1 MPSNATADL
10 YKTTHMKR
18 SKTVMEDLRYL
29 QLLAHEFP
37 NIPSVTTE
45 IINLKAILNLPKP
58 TEHFVADLH
67 GEHEAFL
74 HVLRN
79 ASGRI
84 KRRVTDIFSADG
96 PLRPEGVAPL
106 TEHEQHEFCSL
117 IYYPEQK
124 LELMHRQYELDNAF
138 YRRTLYN
145 LVLICRNFSQKYTR
159 SKVRKTLPEEYA
171 YIIEE
176 LMHESADNTSKHAYY
191 VAIIDAI
198 IETRRADH
206 FIVAI
211 CYVIQRLAIERL
223 HILGDIF
230 DRGPGAHII
239 MDHLCNYHHLDIQW
253 GNHDILWM
261 GAAAGNMCCIATVL
275 RLSLRYGNSAVLEEG
290 YGINLVPLATFALET
305 YGHDDCTLF
314 HPHYLRRDGQPA
326 KKQRLLDARMHK
338 AIAIIEFKLL
348 GQLVTQYPEW
358 NMADRDMLGCCN
370 FNDASVSIAGKRYA
384 LLDCNFPTVD
394 PQFPCQLSP
403 EEAMLM
409 ESLCRSFRM
418 SERLQRHIHFIL
430 SHGSMYKVT
439 NGNLLFHASIPLN
452 ADGSLKKVNIFGEP
466 LAGRALMDRVEQIVR
481 TAYDEAAT
489 TAERHTARD
498 FFTYLWCGPDSP
510 LFDKGKMSTF
520 ERYFIADKAT
530 HEEPKGYYYL
540 LRDKA
545 DVIDGIL
552 DHFEVQGAQRH
563 VINGHV
569 PVHASRG
576 ETPQKADGRLL
587 VIEGGFA
594 EAYHRTTGIAGYSR
608 VYHSKG
614 FYLAAHEPFTS
625 RADAVARGT
634 DIISTKQIIERSDHR
649 IMVAETDRGAEIQV
663 QINDLHRLLTAYR
676 KGYLKEH

>member
-1 MPSNATADL
+1 
-10 YKTTHMKR
+10 MKR
-18 SKTVMEDLRYL
+18 TETVKDDLRYL
-29 QLLAHEFP
+29 QLLAREFP
-37 NIPSVTTE
+37 NIPAVTTE

-84 KRRVTDIFSADG
+84 KRRVTDIFSVDG
-96 PLRPEGVAPL
+96 PLRPKGVEPL
-106 TEHEQHEFCSL
+106 SESQQHEFCSL

-124 LELMHRQYELDNAF
+124 LELLHRQCDLDDSF
-138 YRRTLYN
+138 YHRTLYN
-145 LVLICRNFSQKYTR
+145 LVLICRNFSLKYTR
-159 SKVRKTLPEEYA
+159 SKVRKSLPEEYA

-176 LMHESADNTSKHAYY
+176 LMHESTEDTNKHAYY
-191 VAIIDAI
+191 EAIIQAI

-211 CYVIQRLAIERL
+211 CNVIQRLAIERL

-239 MDHLCNYHHLDIQW
+239 MDQLCNHHHIDIQW

-261 GAAAGNMCCIATVL
+261 GATAGNISCIATVL
-275 RLSLRYGNSAVLEEG
+275 RLSLRYGNSPVLEDG

-305 YGHDDCTLF
+305 YANDDCTVF
-314 HPHYLRRDGQPA
+314 HPHYLRPEGKPA
-326 KKQRLLDARMHK
+326 KKQRLLDAKMHK

-348 GQLVTQYPEW
+348 GQLVKKYPEW
-358 NMADRDMLGCCN
+358 NMSDRDLLGCCN
-370 FNDASVSIAGKRYA
+370 FENGTIHIGDTDYP
-384 LLDCNFPTVD
+384 LLDTNFPTINPAD
-394 PQFPCQLSP
+394 PCRLTE
-403 EEAMLM
+403 EEATLM

-418 SERLQRHIHFIL
+418 SERLQRHIEFIL
-430 SHGSMYKVT
+430 SHGSMYKIT

-452 ADGSLKKVNIFGEP
+452 ADGSLKKVSIFGEQ
-466 LAGRALMDRVEQIVR
+466 LCGRSLMDRVEQIVR

-489 TAERHTARD
+489 ADERHIARD
-498 FFTYLWCGPDSP
+498 FFTYLWSGPDSP
-510 LFDKGKMSTF
+510 LFDKGKMATF
-520 ERYFIADKAT
+520 ERYFIEDKKT
-530 HEEPKGYYYL
+530 HEEPKGHYYL
-540 LRDKA
+540 LRDNA
-545 DVIDGIL
+545 TVVDGIL
-552 DHFEVQGAQRH
+552 DHFEVNGPQRYI
-563 VINGHV
+563 INGHV

-576 ETPQKADGRLL
+576 ENPQKADGRLL
-587 VIEGGFA
+587 VIDGGFA
-594 EAYHRTTGIAGYSR
+594 EAYHHTTGIAGYSL

-634 DIISTKQIIERSDHR
+634 DIISTKQIITRSDHR
-649 IMVAETDRGAEIQV
+649 ILVAETDRGAEMKL
-663 QINDLHRLLTAYR
+663 QIEDLNRLLTAYR
-676 KGYLKEH
+676 KGYIKEH

>member
-1 MPSNATADL
+1 
-10 YKTTHMKR
+10 
-18 SKTVMEDLRYL
+18 
-29 QLLAHEFP
+29 
-37 NIPSVTTE
+37 
-45 IINLKAILNLPKP
+45 
-58 TEHFVADLH
+58 
-67 GEHEAFL
+67 
-74 HVLRN
+74 
-79 ASGRI
+79 
-84 KRRVTDIFSADG
+84 
-96 PLRPEGVAPL
+96 
-106 TEHEQHEFCSL
+106 
-117 IYYPEQK
+117 
-124 LELMHRQYELDNAF
+124 
-138 YRRTLYN
+138 
-145 LVLICRNFSQKYTR
+145 
-159 SKVRKTLPEEYA
+159 
-171 YIIEE
+171 
-176 LMHESADNTSKHAYY
+176 
-191 VAIIDAI
+191 
-198 IETRRADH
+198 
-206 FIVAI
+206 
-211 CYVIQRLAIERL
+211 
-223 HILGDIF
+223 
-230 DRGPGAHII
+230 
-239 MDHLCNYHHLDIQW
+239 
-253 GNHDILWM
+253 M

-275 RLSLRYGNSAVLEEG
+275 RLSLRYGNSTVLEEG

-326 KKQRLLDARMHK
+326 KKQRQLDARMHK

-348 GQLVTQYPEW
+348 GQFVMKYPEW
-358 NMADRDMLGCCN
+358 NMTERNMLGYCD
-370 FNDASVSIAGKRYA
+370 FNDASIRIAGKCYT
-384 LLDCNFPTVD
+384 LLDDNFPTVD
-394 PQFPCQLSP
+394 SQCPCQLST

-418 SERLQRHIHFIL
+418 SERLQRHISFIL

-452 ADGSLKKVNIFGEP
+452 NDGSLKNVNIFGEP

-489 TAERHTARD
+489 TDERHVARD

-510 LFDKGKMSTF
+510 LFDKGKMATF
-520 ERYFIADKAT
+520 ERYFIADKTT
-530 HEEPKGYYYL
+530 HEEPKGHYYL
-540 LRDKA
+540 LRNNA
-545 DVIDGIL
+545 GVIDGIL
-552 DHFEVQGAQRH
+552 DHFEVKGTQRH

-587 VIEGGFA
+587 VIDGGFA
-594 EAYHRTTGIAGYSR
+594 EAYHRTTGIAGYSL

>member
-1 MPSNATADL
+1 MKSAD
-10 YKTTHMKR
+10 
-18 SKTVMEDLRYL
+18 TVKDDLRYL
-29 QLLAHEFP
+29 QLLAREFP

-45 IINLKAILNLPKP
+45 IINLRAILNLPKP

-84 KRRVTDIFSADG
+84 KRRVNDIFSIDG
-96 PLRPEGVAPL
+96 PLRPKGVEPL
-106 TEHEQHEFCSL
+106 SESEQHEFCSL

-124 LELMHRQYELDNAF
+124 LELLHRQSELDDEF
-138 YRRTLYN
+138 YHRTLYN
-145 LVLICRNFSQKYTR
+145 LVLICRNFSLKYTR
-159 SKVRKTLPEEYA
+159 SKVRKSLPEEYA

-176 LMHESADNTSKHAYY
+176 LMHESSDDTNKHAYY
-191 VAIIDAI
+191 EAIISAI

-211 CYVIQRLAIERL
+211 CNVIQRLAVERL

-239 MDHLCNYHHLDIQW
+239 MEHLCNYHHLDIQW

-261 GAAAGNMCCIATVL
+261 GAAAGNMSCIATVL
-275 RLSLRYGNSAVLEEG
+275 RLSLRYGNSPVLEDG

-305 YGHDDCTLF
+305 YGNDDCALF
-314 HPHYLRRDGQPA
+314 LPHYFRHDGQPDE
-326 KKQRLLDARMHK
+326 KQRLLDARMHK
-338 AIAIIEFKLL
+338 AIAIIEFKLI
-348 GQLVTQYPEW
+348 GQLVRKYPEW
-358 NMADRDMLGCCN
+358 GMEDRDILGSCN
-370 FNDASVSIAGKRYA
+370 FKKGTVNIDGTDYK
-384 LLDCNFPTVD
+384 LLDTDFPTID
-394 PQFPCQLSP
+394 PTDPCSLTS
-403 EEAMLM
+403 EEDSLM
-409 ESLCRSFRM
+409 ESLCKSFRM
-418 SERLQRHIHFIL
+418 SERLQRHINCIL
-430 SHGSMYKVT
+430 SRGSMYKIT

-452 ADGSLKKVNIFGEP
+452 SNGSLKMVNIFGEQ
-466 LAGRALMDRVEQIVR
+466 LCGRNLLDRIEQIVR

-489 TAERHTARD
+489 SHERRISRD

-510 LFDKGKMSTF
+510 LFDKGKMATF
-520 ERYFIADKAT
+520 ERYFVAEKTT
-530 HEEPKGYYYL
+530 HEEPKGNYYL
-540 LRDKA
+540 LRDDA
-545 DVIDGIL
+545 RVIDGIL
-552 DHFEVQGAQRH
+552 DHFEVTGPQRH

-587 VIEGGFA
+587 VIDGGFA
-594 EAYHRTTGIAGYSR
+594 KAYHHTTGIAGYTL

-625 RADAVARGT
+625 TTDAVTRGT
-634 DIISTKQIIERSDHR
+634 DIVSTRQIITRSDHR
-649 IMVAETDRGAEIQV
+649 ILVAETDRGAEMQA
-663 QINDLHRLLTAYR
+663 QIKDLNRLLTAYR
-676 KGYLKEH
+676 KGYIKEH